1 MQSYKGKGPNKFKT
15 FWRIQPRLADGSRAT
30 FRLGSGKK
38 RAETIA
44 GHIYELIESASAGD
58 RPKPST
64 RAWLSGKADRPAT
77 EKLCNQLLALGLIE
91 ELPIRFAQP
100 ETTKTTIAILTDD
113 FINTRLANGSE
124 ETKTLYKKG
133 KRNLVDCFGDVDIS
147 TLKMRQG
154 REFWRWLLE
163 DQGLAENTAK
173 QRLRFARSFW
183 DQALEDGLVTINP
196 FKARG
201 LSVVQTAAEKDYI
214 NWKQIDKIVKK
225 CGEHEWRLLFTMT
238 RCIPMRIPSE
248 IRELTWSDVD
258 FEENKILIHSP
269 KTRHIGKSARLVPIF
284 IEFKE
289 LLETSFEMAKEGE
302 QYIFPKLRR
311 HTNLG
316 KIGGDIVERA
326 KVKVWSNFWN
336 SIRASAETDLM
347 DQFGLR
353 RACMFSG
360 NSPATAMKNYAL
372 VRKEDYDDSGIRS
385 DAKSDAAHN
394 GNDQQVAARWQQKT
408 ANVQI
413 PLETNAVLWAI
424 QDSNL

>member
-1 MQSYKGKGPNKFKT
+1 
-15 FWRIQPRLADGSRAT
+15 
-30 FRLGSGKK
+30 
-38 RAETIA
+38 
-44 GHIYELIESASAGD
+44 
-58 RPKPST
+58 
-64 RAWLSGKADRPAT
+64 
-77 EKLCNQLLALGLIE
+77 
-91 ELPIRFAQP
+91 
-100 ETTKTTIAILTDD
+100 
-113 FINTRLANGSE
+113 
-124 ETKTLYKKG
+124 
-133 KRNLVDCFGDVDIS
+133 
-147 TLKMRQG
+147 
-154 REFWRWLLE
+154 
-163 DQGLAENTAK
+163 
-173 QRLRFARSFW
+173 
-183 DQALEDGLVTINP
+183 
-196 FKARG
+196 
-201 LSVVQTAAEKDYI
+201 
-214 NWKQIDKIVKK
+214 
-225 CGEHEWRLLFTMT
+225 
-238 RCIPMRIPSE
+238 MRIPSE